1 MWELLRTIAL
11 IELFLVGGIAG
22 YNLALLK
29 IGLRSFDGEFEEEIT
44 DGQDR
49 DKGGR
54 P

>member
-1 MWELLRTIAL
+1 MWELLRAIAL

-29 IGLRSFDGEFEEEIT
+29 IGLRSFDGESEEES
-44 DGQDR
+44 DNGSDR

>member
-29 IGLRSFDGEFEEEIT
+29 IGLRSFDGEFEGDTE

-49 DKGGR
+49 NVQHH
-54 P
+54 

>member
-29 IGLRSFDGEFEEEIT
+29 IGLRSFDGEEEDNDDNER
-44 DGQDR
+44 QN
-49 DKGGR
+49 GR
-54 P
+54 

>member
-1 MWELLRTIAL
+1 MWGLLRTIAL

-29 IGLRSFDGEFEEEIT
+29 IGLRSFDGEFEEDTE

-49 DKGGR
+49 DV
-54 P
+54 

>member
-1 MWELLRTIAL
+1 MWELLRAIAL

-29 IGLRSFDGEFEEEIT
+29 IGLRSFGDEFEEEIT

-49 DKGGR
+49 DVQHH
-54 P
+54 